1 MSENQFM
8 IFIKNFSWALVTQ
21 RNLSEGSRNKILDQ
35 FATYLTGRL
44 RREMEPLYL
53 SEVANLLNTFKKF
66 VKHRKTAVELCYA
79 FDSCVK
85 QSFKSETIQ
94 MRPEIA
100 AFSFF

>member
-53 SEVANLLNTFKKF
+53 SEVANLLNTCKKF

-85 QSFKSETIQ
+85 QSFKSETSQ